1 MIRILFA
8 DESQHI
14 TSNVMKRLERE
25 DGIALCGTARDG
37 EFAFQEAIRLKPDV
51 AIIDASLPGM
61 DGLQTTELLSQH
73 LPYTGIILTSLDSE
87 NDAYRQAMYVGARE
101 FLQKPYRG
109 DDLIAA
115 VRRVFE
121 FEQKRQTISQSN
133 SALHDAQATGSA
145 AQTKNGALIT
155 VLSGQGGSGKSLI
168 ATNLAIDLKRLTNER
183 VILLDLSLQFGDIGA
198 LLNLPSQRTIVDLA
212 TNDAV
217 TDMESIEQAIVK
229 GPEGIDVLLAPLSP
243 EQADYVTTSHLRV
256 LIENLRQEYTYLVA
270 DTASYLSEITL
281 DAIEM
286 SDFRVVVFDPSL
298 TGTKNAHL
306 FMQVLNV
313 LNVEPETITLV
324 MNYRETG
331 PGLDQAGIESFL
343 HMAPHIVI
351 PYDGVNVSKSQVT
364 STPITLLAPSSPA
377 TAAINGLGQR
387 ITGEEAAALE
397 EEKQDAGKKKQRR
410 FFGFVK

>member
-51 AIIDASLPGM
+51 AVIDASLPGM

-121 FEQKRQTISQSN
+121 FEQKRQTISQSS
-133 SALHDAQATGSA
+133 SALHDAQAPGAT
-145 AQTKNGALIT
+145 QTQNGALIT
-155 VLSGQGGSGKSLI
+155 VLSGQGGSGKSMI

-256 LIENLRQEYTYLVA
+256 LIENLRQEYPYLVA

-313 LNVEPETITLV
+313 LNVDPETITLV

-331 PGLDQAGIESFL
+331 PGLDQAGIEGFL
-343 HMAPHIVI
+343 HMSPHVII

-364 STPITLLAPSSPA
+364 STPVTLLAPTSP
-377 TAAINGLGQR
+377 TAAAIKGLGQR
-387 ITGEEAAALE
+387 LTGAEEAVLESAA
-397 EEKQDAGKKKQRR
+397 KQDIGKKKQRR
-410 FFGFVK
+410 FFGFAK

>member
-51 AIIDASLPGM
+51 AVIDASLPGM

-121 FEQKRQTISQSN
+121 FEQKRQTISQSS
-133 SALHDAQATGSA
+133 SALHDAQAQGA

-168 ATNLAIDLKRLTNER
+168 ATNLAIDLKRLTNDR

-256 LIENLRQEYTYLVA
+256 LIENLRQEYPYLVA
-270 DTASYLSEITL
+270 DTASYLSEVTL

-313 LNVEPETITLV
+313 LNVDPETVTLV

-331 PGLDQAGIESFL
+331 PGLDQAGIEGFL
-343 HMAPHIVI
+343 HMSPHVVI

-364 STPITLLAPSSPA
+364 STPITMLAPASP
-377 TAAINGLGQR
+377 TAAAIKGLGQR
-387 ITGEEAAALE
+387 LTGEEEAVLEAA
-397 EEKQDAGKKKQRR
+397 KQDTVKKKQRR
-410 FFGFVK
+410 FFGFAK